1 MLVMEVNS
9 FNNDNFLIFLI
20 VLFYS
25 VKKNLMSN
33 NIYYILYVLE
43 SYKFIVK
50 MKKKKKRKRYDW

>member
-1 MLVMEVNS
+1 MEVNS

-50 MKKKKKRKRYDW
+50 MKKKKGKGMIGS

>member
-1 MLVMEVNS
+1 MEVNS

-43 SYKFIVK
+43 SDKFIVK
-50 MKKKKKRKRYDW
+50 MKKKRKRYDW

>member
-9 FNNDNFLIFLI
+9 FNNYNFLIFLI

-43 SYKFIVK
+43 SDNVK
-50 MKKKKKRKRYDW
+50 MKKIGS